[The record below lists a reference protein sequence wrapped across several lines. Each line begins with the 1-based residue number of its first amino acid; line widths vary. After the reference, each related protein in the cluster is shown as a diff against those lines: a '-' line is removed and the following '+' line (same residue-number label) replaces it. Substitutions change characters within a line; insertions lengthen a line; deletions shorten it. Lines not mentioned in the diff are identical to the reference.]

1 MEDKDLTKRSPEL
14 EKLYQELAYYE
25 KSVKKHNLD
34 DIHAIIE
41 LLVIILFFSPVQ
53 CAVLF
58 YIGYLEIVYGPKWY
72 LLIGAITSFI
82 LGTSSLMQV
91 FDDKDDGKTPYKD
104 KIKDTFNDLKWS
116 RVIRKRYREIKKEI
130 KKLEKECI
138 FLEEKPIEQKDIPQN
153 MDYEQISNCKELI
166 NKINTIKSVM
176 NQEKVENI
184 LNQYADNN
192 LDLNEY
198 NEFEQGTEYKS
209 MQRIR
214 K

>member
-1 MEDKDLTKRSPEL
+1 
-14 EKLYQELAYYE
+14 
-25 KSVKKHNLD
+25 
-34 DIHAIIE
+34 
-41 LLVIILFFSPVQ
+41 
-53 CAVLF
+53 
-58 YIGYLEIVYGPKWY
+58 
-72 LLIGAITSFI
+72 
-82 LGTSSLMQV
+82 
-91 FDDKDDGKTPYKD
+91 
-104 KIKDTFNDLKWS
+104 
-116 RVIRKRYREIKKEI
+116 
-130 KKLEKECI
+130 
-138 FLEEKPIEQKDIPQN
+138 

>member
-58 YIGYLEIVYGPKWY
+58 YIGYLEIIYGPKWY

-82 LGTSSLMQV
+82 LGTS
-91 FDDKDDGKTPYKD
+91 
-104 KIKDTFNDLKWS
+104 
-116 RVIRKRYREIKKEI
+116 
-130 KKLEKECI
+130 
-138 FLEEKPIEQKDIPQN
+138 
-153 MDYEQISNCKELI
+153 
-166 NKINTIKSVM
+166 
-176 NQEKVENI
+176 
-184 LNQYADNN
+184 
-192 LDLNEY
+192 
-198 NEFEQGTEYKS
+198 
-209 MQRIR
+209 
-214 K
+214 